1 VTVSAVK
8 EAGGLADRL
17 KEFQQ
22 NMDQAFQGDHFHI
35 RGGQLVD
42 AIVFCHKYVQ
52 EHPLEKATVVVVTEP
67 KYHRVTQAVVAYTVG
82 KILRVTSS
90 ALGDIS
96 LDGLTAAD
104 VGYPEK
110 VQKKIQDIRAA
121 YLKFA
126 APFGPV
132 PKGVVM
138 AAMEQSGRFP
148 NAGLYQGTS
157 ASMLDDTYH
166 WLSDPE
172 KAGLIPVSYSKVKVD
187 VIHVDSAGKKS
198 IKAAEQDAIVFDW
211 GGVHYLYN
219 DEDGTL
225 AQPLP
230 KNPVTEAPCLVLR
243 DGDVLESLYFVALYS
258 RQHPEEA
265 TAFVPPLDGR
275 HAAAAFTHAGKLN
288 MLSPFLGRFVVPP
301 RYPIDNVAVLAK
313 VHAALVAQQEKALA
327 EKKLSRMPTSLPQ
340 EMPGDSDNEQLR
352 RAYLAFKE
360 IGVPAKFIED
370 KAGLS
375 GLQVSFHGTDYTYFP
390 PAAHAESA
398 LASFSVGEGNPPN
411 SPP

>member
-1 VTVSAVK
+1 
-8 EAGGLADRL
+8 
-17 KEFQQ
+17 
-22 NMDQAFQGDHFHI
+22 
-35 RGGQLVD
+35 
-42 AIVFCHKYVQ
+42 
-52 EHPLEKATVVVVTEP
+52 
-67 KYHRVTQAVVAYTVG
+67 
-82 KILRVTSS
+82 
-90 ALGDIS
+90 
-96 LDGLTAAD
+96 
-104 VGYPEK
+104 
-110 VQKKIQDIRAA
+110 
-121 YLKFA
+121 
-126 APFGPV
+126 
-132 PKGVVM
+132 
-138 AAMEQSGRFP
+138 
-148 NAGLYQGTS
+148 
-157 ASMLDDTYH
+157 
-166 WLSDPE
+166 
-172 KAGLIPVSYSKVKVD
+172 
-187 VIHVDSAGKKS
+187 
-198 IKAAEQDAIVFDW
+198 
-211 GGVHYLYN
+211 
-219 DEDGTL
+219 
-225 AQPLP
+225 
-230 KNPVTEAPCLVLR
+230 VLR